1 MFRRIFKAILMVSI
15 GSVVSLSA
23 NAQSPPELDPSGRWI
38 NGVSEPWWFEKSL
51 ATEDVFAVQK
61 KWVAIEQENR
71 QSPKN
76 KWSGDYFEGSETH
89 GDYLRWS
96 PKNGFVW
103 LRVNKCMATVMSFSY
118 GEIVSTPHLIQ
129 MLPQKAVNGSQ
140 GHGHISQMAVRFLP
154 VVWRKSQHLVSEDQI
169 DEFGN
174 YVAGVGTF
182 NDWAG
187 SYLEVEPFFGRLSGD
202 LKEGGD
208 NSADASK
215 VPIVPPGYE
224 RFIKKPIYATVASVS
239 KAYRRSSENEWW
251 DDFVTPVKVKL
262 SRIGAQAKMKFRISD
277 SDEVIEITNVRRR
290 LAEGI
295 IVRPIRKNPCVKFA
309 VDDDCSGEE
318 YAPIEVGLKA
328 STSIVH

>member
-51 ATEDVFAVQK
+51 ATEDVFAAQK

-76 KWSGDYFEGSETH
+76 RWPGDYFAGSETH

-103 LRVNKCMATVMSFSY
+103 LNVNKCMATVMSFSY
-118 GEIVSTPHLIQ
+118 GDVVSTPNLIQ
-129 MLPQKAVNGSQ
+129 MLPHKAVNGSQ
-140 GHGHISQMAVRFLP
+140 DHGHSNQTAVRFLP
-154 VVWRKSQHLVSEDQI
+154 VVWRSQLLVSKDQI

-262 SRIGAQAKMKFRISD
+262 SRIGAKAKMKFRISD

>member
-1 MFRRIFKAILMVSI
+1 MVSI

-23 NAQSPPELDPSGRWI
+23 NAQSVPELDPYGRWI

-51 ATEDVFAVQK
+51 AKEDVFAAQK
-61 KWVAIEQENR
+61 KWVAIEQEN
-71 QSPKN
+71 QHSPKN
-76 KWSGDYFEGSETH
+76 KWPGDYFAGSETH

-96 PKNGFVW
+96 PGNGFVW

-118 GEIVSTPHLIQ
+118 GDVVSAPNLIQ

-140 GHGHISQMAVRFLP
+140 DHGHSSQTAVRFLP
-154 VVWRKSQHLVSEDQI
+154 VVWRKSQHLVSENQM

-182 NDWAG
+182 NDWVG
-187 SYLEVEPFFGRLSGD
+187 SYLEVEPFFSSLTGE
-202 LKEGGD
+202 LKEESE
-208 NSADASK
+208 NNVSREAPE

-224 RFIKKPIYATVASVS
+224 RFIKKPIYATVTSVS

-262 SRIGAQAKMKFRISD
+262 SRIGAKAKMKFRISD
-277 SDEVIEITNVRRR
+277 SDEVIEITDVRRR
-290 LAEGI
+290 SAEGI
-295 IVRPIRKNPCVKFA
+295 IVRPIRKSPCVKFA
-309 VDDDCSGEE
+309 VDDDCSGAE